1 MTKRKKHMGLAA
13 AILLWFLFMGP
24 GFAVTENPDRIELE
38 KRIDV
43 VAKEYGI
50 PSVILKSIVRVESN
64 YQHYKEDGSPN
75 INYNRNGTHD
85 IGLMQINS
93 SSGYDNERL
102 KVDIDYNIHA
112 GVEMIIRKWN
122 TDYTPQIGNGD
133 MTVLENWYFAIW
145 AYNGWSW
152 QNNPN
157 SGLKWKAYQD
167 LVYYYAQKEF
177 GQAITPIQ
185 ASLLPQEKVKIGPF
199 YGVPEDD
206 AYFETPTPFH
216 KDDQIAF
223 ELVQKNPY
231 VVGDLVMVVAG
242 KPLNIRQSPNGTV
255 VSQASYGERMI
266 VDSAAVKQ
274 GGYTWYRVRDISG
287 LREGWLAGEYVRF
300 LVKNGNIG
308 DVIDTDEVY
317 QESILQ
323 LVKAGA
329 IESLDGYDPDEK
341 ITREEFAVMIAKW
354 LKLDPVD
361 ELPEPYV
368 DRSMINPEYYPYLNA
383 VVEVGMINGYP
394 DHTFMPNRTITRQE
408 ASSVAM
414 KYYTEYRG
422 MSLAVKNRDL
432 VLAGF
437 ADQDR
442 VDGWAKDSVVAAFQ
456 LKMLQESAIGIRPL
470 ASLTKA
476 EAAYM
481 ISKMPVLNH

>member
-1 MTKRKKHMGLAA
+1 MAKQKKVIGLAT
-13 AILLWFLFMGP
+13 AILLWVILALP
-24 GFAVTENPDRIELE
+24 GFAAVENPDRIELE

-75 INYNRNGTHD
+75 INYNSNGTHD
-85 IGLMQINS
+85 IGLMMINS
-93 SSGYDNERL
+93 NSGYDNERL
-102 KVDIDYNIHA
+102 KTDIDYNIHA
-112 GVEMIIRKWN
+112 GVEMIIRKWH

-177 GQAITPIQ
+177 GQTITPI
-185 ASLLPQEKVKIGPF
+185 SSDLLPQEKVKVSPF
-199 YGVPEDD
+199 YGVPEKD
-206 AYFETPTPFH
+206 AYFATPTPSH

-223 ELVQKNPY
+223 ELVQKDPY

-242 KPLNIRQSPNGTV
+242 KPLNIRQTPNGTV

-266 VDSAAVKQ
+266 VDSAPVKQ
-274 GGYTWYRVRDISG
+274 GEYTWYRVRDLSG

-317 QESILQ
+317 QEAILQ

-329 IESLDGYDPDEK
+329 IDSLDGYDPDEK

-361 ELPEPYV
+361 ELPEPYL
-368 DRSMINPEYYPYLNA
+368 DRSMINPSFYPYLNA
-383 VVEVGMINGYP
+383 VVDAGMINGYP

-432 VLAGF
+432 ILVGF
-437 ADQDR
+437 ADHDR
-442 VDGWAKDSVVAAFQ
+442 IDEWAKDSVAAAFQ

-481 ISKMPVLNH
+481 ITKMPVLQR

>member
-1 MTKRKKHMGLAA
+1 MTKSGKAWIG
-13 AILLWFLFMGP
+13 FLCIVVWLSMIMP
-24 GFAVTENPDRIELE
+24 GFAAENPDRIELE
-38 KRIDV
+38 KRIEI

-50 PSVILKSIVRVESN
+50 PAVIVKSIARVESN
-64 YQHYKEDGSPN
+64 YQHYREDGSPN
-75 INYNRNGTHD
+75 INYNKNGTHD

-102 KVDIDYNIHA
+102 KIDIDYNIHA

-122 TDYTPQIGNGD
+122 TDYTPQIGDGD

-157 SGLKWKAYQD
+157 SGIKWKAYQD
-167 LVYYYAQKEF
+167 LVYYYAAKEF
-177 GQAITPIQ
+177 GQTITPI
-185 ASLLPQEKVKIGPF
+185 SSELLPQEKVKVGPF
-199 YGVPEDD
+199 YGVPEKDQ
-206 AYFETPTPFH
+206 YFATPTPSH

-223 ELVQKNPY
+223 ELVQKDVY
-231 VVGDLVMVVAG
+231 GLGELVMVVAG
-242 KPLNIRQSPNGTV
+242 KPLNIRSTPNGTV
-255 VSQASYGERMI
+255 VSQANYGERMI
-266 VDSAAVKQ
+266 IDSAPVKRS
-274 GGYTWYRVRDISG
+274 GYTWYKVRDISG
-287 LREGWLAGEYVRF
+287 LRQGWLAGEYVRF

-308 DVIDTDEVY
+308 QVIDTNEAY
-317 QESILQ
+317 QEAILA

-329 IESLDGYDPDEK
+329 IESLDDYDPDEK

-354 LKLDPVD
+354 LQLNPVS
-361 ELPEPYV
+361 ELLEPYV
-368 DRSMINPEYYPYLNA
+368 DRSMINPAYYPYVNA
-383 VVEVGMINGYP
+383 VVQVGMINGYP

-408 ASSVAM
+408 AASVAM

-422 MSLAVKNRDL
+422 MSMAVKNRDL

-437 ADQDR
+437 SDRER
-442 VDGWAKDSVVAAFQ
+442 VDEWAKDCVVAAYQ

-476 EAAYM
+476 EAAYL
-481 ISKMPVLNH
+481 IFKMPVLVK

>member
-1 MTKRKKHMGLAA
+1 MAKRKKYMGLAT
-13 AILLWFLFMGP
+13 AILFWFLLAGP
-24 GFAVTENPDRIELE
+24 GFAVIENPDRIELE
-38 KRIDV
+38 KRIDT

-50 PSVILKSIVRVESN
+50 PSVLLKSIVRVESN
-64 YQHYKEDGSPN
+64 YQHYKKDGSPN

-122 TDYTPQIGNGD
+122 TEFTPQIGNGD

-157 SGLKWKAYQD
+157 SGLKSRAYQE

-177 GQAITPIQ
+177 GQAITSIPVN
-185 ASLLPQEKVKIGPF
+185 LLPQEKVKVGPF
-199 YGVPEDD
+199 YGVPEND
-206 AYFETPTPFH
+206 AYFATPAPFH

-223 ELVQKNPY
+223 ELVQKDPY
-231 VVGDLVMVVAG
+231 VAGDLVMVVAG
-242 KPLNIRQSPNGTV
+242 KPLNIRQTPNGTV

-266 VDSAAVKQ
+266 VDSAPVKQ
-274 GGYTWYRVRDISG
+274 GSYTWYRVRDISG

-329 IESLDGYDPDEK
+329 IESLNGYDPDAK

-354 LKLDPVD
+354 LNFDPID

-368 DRSMINPEYYPYLNA
+368 DRSTINPEYYLYLNA

-481 ISKMPVLNH
+481 ITKMPVLNR